1 MGLFVKNF
9 IMKKILFPTDFSS
22 AAENAFLNALA
33 LAQKIDASVTLLHVY
48 QLPELGRSLK
58 TTTKEVYEMMEM
70 EELEAF
76 KKSVNKLRELAE
88 EKNYG
93 SIDLD
98 HIMAEGETVYQITK
112 IAKKIEAN
120 YIVLGTTGA
129 TGLKEIFL
137 GSVASG
143 VIDESSVKVISVP
156 EKTVHHQT
164 IERIAYLTNY
174 QTEEIPVF
182 HEVIELAKMYNAQ
195 VYCLHFDG
203 DDSCKQGEEMQAWKE
218 KVSSAYGKINYSVLT
233 GNDFEEEL
241 LKFNDKEDLHLLAV
255 LPRKKNIFA
264 RLFSKS
270 VSKRIAH
277 HLNIPLLTFPK
288 I

>member
-1 MGLFVKNF
+1 
-9 IMKKILFPTDFSS
+9 MKKILFPTDFSG

-33 LAQKIDASVTLLHVY
+33 LAQKIDASITLLHVY

-58 TTTKEVYEMMEM
+58 TTTKEVYEIMEM

-76 KKSVNKLRELAE
+76 KNSVKKLRQLAE
-88 EKNYG
+88 EKDFG
-93 SIDLD
+93 AISLD
-98 HIMAEGETVYQITK
+98 HIMTEGETVYQITK
-112 IAKKIEAN
+112 IAKKIDAD

-129 TGLKEIFL
+129 SGLKEIFL

-143 VIDESSVKVISVP
+143 VIDESSVKVISIP
-156 EKTVHHQT
+156 EKTPYHQT

-174 QTEEIPVF
+174 QPEEIPIFHQVVVF
-182 HEVIELAKMYNAQ
+182 AKLYNAK
-195 VYCLHFDG
+195 VYCIHYDG
-203 DDSCKQGEEMQAWKE
+203 DSSCREGEEMQAWKE
-218 KVSSAYGKINYSVLT
+218 KVASTYEHIYYNVLK
-233 GNDFEEEL
+233 GSDFEEEL
-241 LKFNDKEDLHLLAV
+241 LKFNEQEKLHLLAV

-270 VSKRIAH
+270 VSKSIAH

-288 I
+288 Q

>member
-1 MGLFVKNF
+1 MHLP
-9 IMKKILFPTDFSS
+9 LQRRWTFP
-22 AAENAFLNALA
+22 
-33 LAQKIDASVTLLHVY
+33 VTLLHVY

-58 TTTKEVYEMMEM
+58 TTTKEVYEIMEM

-76 KKSVNKLRELAE
+76 KKSVKKLRDLVE
-88 EKNYG
+88 EKNYEG
-93 SIDLD
+93 IELD

-112 IAKKIEAN
+112 IAKKIAAD

-143 VIDESSVKVISVP
+143 VIDESSVMVISVP
-156 EKTVHHQT
+156 EKTVYHQT
-164 IERIAYLTNY
+164 IDRIAYLTNY
-174 QTEEIPVF
+174 QPEEIPVF
-182 HEVIELAKMYNAQ
+182 HEVIDFAKMYNAK

-203 DDSCKQGEEMQAWKE
+203 DDSCKNGEEMQAWKE
-218 KVSSAYGKINYSVLT
+218 KVSSAYENISYNVLK

-241 LKFNDKEDLHLLAV
+241 LKFNESENLHLLAV
-255 LPRKKNIFA
+255 LPRRKNIFA